1 MGTIVERKNKSGS
14 KFRAQVIKK
23 DEGKI
28 LLSTSATFV
37 RKSTAAAW
45 IKRIERDFEAGKFAK
60 GQANTSVPVG
70 RICNPLWIALER

>member
-28 LLSTSATFV
+28 VLSTSATFA

-45 IKRIERDFEAGKFAK
+45 IT
-60 GQANTSVPVG
+60 ANAPHNHTNQMS
-70 RICNPLWIALER
+70 RTLA

>member
-28 LLSTSATFV
+28 VLSTSATFA

-45 IKRIERDFEAGKFAK
+45 IKRI
-60 GQANTSVPVG
+60 
-70 RICNPLWIALER
+70 